1 MKKIILMI
9 LVGICLISCGED
21 DVPAFADMSGL
32 ADGIYRNA
40 VSDAQGIYREE
51 LDDDSA
57 FAFGISEEEF
67 DRRVESAV
75 CLRQTVDT
83 KGRALYV
90 FEAESEADALWLA
103 RELYASY
110 EFAPCDAAEK
120 MTAACAGK
128 YAILFKSTSA
138 EVDKAAESFRTLIGG
153 ALRFRK
159 DMENKG

>member
-9 LVGICLISCGED
+9 LVGICLISCREE
-21 DVPAFADMSGL
+21 DVPAFADMNGL
-32 ADGIYRNA
+32 ADGIYRNT
-40 VSDAQGIYREE
+40 VSDTEGLYCEQI
-51 LDDDSA
+51 DDDSA
-57 FAFGISEEEF
+57 FAFGIAEEEF
-67 DRRVESAV
+67 DRRVENAV

-83 KGRALYV
+83 KGRELYV

-103 RELYASY
+103 QKLYDAY

-138 EVDKAAESFRTLIGG
+138 EVDKAAEGFRTLTGG

-159 DMENKG
+159 DMVNKG